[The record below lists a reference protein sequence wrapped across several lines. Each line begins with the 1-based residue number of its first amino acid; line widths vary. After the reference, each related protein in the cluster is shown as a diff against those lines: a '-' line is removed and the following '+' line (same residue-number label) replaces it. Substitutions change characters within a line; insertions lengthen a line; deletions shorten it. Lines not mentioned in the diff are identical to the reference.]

1 MTGRTAAYDPKPHH
15 RKPIVKKIS
24 AILGRV
30 EKWGIFASFTLILI
44 ILTVSILSRYVF
56 QRPLSWPDELTTYL
70 FILMTF
76 LAASAS
82 VEDNSELK
90 VEVLYEKLTRIRLF
104 MDVLLHLV
112 RFAVCIFF
120 IVMGYRFAAVEWQMA
135 TDTPILRIP
144 VFLIFSML
152 PFWGVLM
159 AFRSVERFCK
169 LWKRN

>member
-1 MTGRTAAYDPKPHH
+1 ME
-15 RKPIVKKIS
+15 KIS
-24 AILGRV
+24 AIIDRI
-30 EKWGIFASFTLILI
+30 ERWGIFACFLSILI

-82 VEDNSELK
+82 VKDNTELK
-90 VEVLYEKLTRIRLF
+90 VEVLYEKVPQLRLA
-104 MDVLLHLV
+104 MDVLLNLV
-112 RFAVCIFF
+112 RFAVCLVF
-120 IVMGYRFAAVEWQMA
+120 IVTGCRFAAVEWQMD
-135 TDTPILRIP
+135 TYTPILRIP

-152 PFWGVLM
+152 PFWGALM
-159 AFRSVERFCK
+159 AFRSLERFYR